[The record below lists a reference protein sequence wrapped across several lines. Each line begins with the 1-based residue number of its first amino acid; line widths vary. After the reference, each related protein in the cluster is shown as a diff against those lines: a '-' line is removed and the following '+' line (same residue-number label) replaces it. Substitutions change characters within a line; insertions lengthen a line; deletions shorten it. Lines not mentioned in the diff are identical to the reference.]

1 MANDPHNLAFQTKK
15 MLQELLTDRG
25 LKPRHRYGQ
34 HFLIDRNLAEKLVAA
49 ADLRPSDCVLEVG
62 AGTGSLTALLARS
75 AGAVVAV
82 EIDEHLAD
90 IAAERLA
97 TAANVTLVRGDA
109 LDSKSVLSGRVVA
122 GVRQASAATAGALKL
137 VANLPYDI
145 ATPLLMDIL
154 LSGLG
159 FGCLCFT
166 VQTEVAD
173 RILAE
178 AGTADYG
185 PVSIITRLLCTGRRI
200 CKVPPQA
207 FWPMP
212 KVFSTMVRLQAR
224 PAADIP
230 VSHPS
235 SFAAFVRRFFM
246 HRRKTLAHLVKNMD
260 DPGCLLHAIQ
270 HVGLDPTAR
279 PETLTVEQ
287 WVNFYQTA
295 LPESR
300 R

>member
-1 MANDPHNLAFQTKK
+1 MANDSHNPAFQTKK
-15 MLQELLTDRG
+15 TLQELLTQRG
-25 LKPRHRYGQ
+25 LKPRHRHGQ

-90 IAAERLA
+90 IAAERLGAA
-97 TAANVTLVRGDA
+97 TNVTLIRGDA
-109 LDSKSVLSGRVVA
+109 LDNKSTLSSRVVA
-122 GVRQASAATAGALKL
+122 AVCHARTGAAGALKL

-154 LSGLG
+154 LSDLG
-159 FGCLCFT
+159 FACLCFT
-166 VQTEVAD
+166 VQAEVAD
-173 RILAE
+173 RLLAE

-185 PVSIITRLLCTGRRI
+185 PVSITTRLLCTGRRI

-230 VSHPS
+230 VPHLSR
-235 SFAAFVRRFFM
+235 FAAFVRRFFM
-246 HRRKTLAHLVKNMD
+246 HRRKTLAHLVRHMD
-260 DPGCLLHAIQ
+260 EADRLRHAIQ
-270 HVGLDPTAR
+270 RVGLDPMAR

-287 WVNFYQTA
+287 WVRFYQTA